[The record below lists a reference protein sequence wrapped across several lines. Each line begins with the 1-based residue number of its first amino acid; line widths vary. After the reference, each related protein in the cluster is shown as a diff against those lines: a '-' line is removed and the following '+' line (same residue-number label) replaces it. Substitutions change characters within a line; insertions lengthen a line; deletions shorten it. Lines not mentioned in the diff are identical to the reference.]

1 MILKTVDLTEV
12 DVQTDGT
19 ISIKGCI
26 TINIKHITYI
36 RQYSNRCNIL
46 LCGTTIICVKETKDE
61 IMSKIEWK
69 IGC

>member
-1 MILKTVDLTEV
+1 MFKTVNLTEV

-26 TINIKHITYI
+26 TINIEHITYI

-46 LCGTTIICVKETKDE
+46 LCGTTIICVKETKDK
-61 IMSKIEWK
+61 IMSKIEWE
-69 IGC
+69 IGG

>member
-1 MILKTVDLTEV
+1 MFKTVNLTEV
-12 DVQTDGT
+12 DAQTDGT
-19 ISIKGCI
+19 TVIKGCI
-26 TINIKHITYI
+26 AINIEHITYI

-61 IMSKIEWK
+61 IMSKIKWE